1 MRQKDLCRI
10 LLFMRHNIQNV
21 YYVCLL
27 CATIHI
33 AMRLCWI
40 SRGQF
45 VIRIFEQRNV
55 SGRIQN
61 EEHIY
66 DKI

>member
-1 MRQKDLCRI
+1 
-10 LLFMRHNIQNV
+10 
-21 YYVCLL
+21 
-27 CATIHI
+27 
-33 AMRLCWI
+33 
-40 SRGQF
+40 

-61 EEHIY
+61 EEHFY